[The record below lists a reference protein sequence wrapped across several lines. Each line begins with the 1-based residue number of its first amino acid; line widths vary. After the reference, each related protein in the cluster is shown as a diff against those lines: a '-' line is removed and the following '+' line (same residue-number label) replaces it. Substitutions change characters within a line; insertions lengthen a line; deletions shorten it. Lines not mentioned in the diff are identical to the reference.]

1 METVLIE
8 IGSRNVR
15 IGLLGEFTPRSKFI
29 LIPQTK
35 SSKHSYINKN
45 AGTDAFPLDYEIHDK
60 SLTVEQRE
68 SLISSL
74 LNIPL
79 HKKVSKVFSLDED
92 NLASSRDFQIQRCV
106 LELLESLLLILSQCK
121 AILIEPVYISN
132 REKNQTAEIL
142 LSKLRFKS
150 ICWIP
155 EPIMEVV
162 GSGVSDSLVVHLGW
176 LSAVVTSVM
185 DLRLISSRDLSSTH
199 ISGLVLH
206 YKIVERLLD
215 LGDTVLD
222 QLLYSPSGFEH
233 VENFVQTS
241 LFIRKDRSQT
251 SSFEEHRF
259 TDAIAIPK
267 SICYEVVE
275 SLVEDLIPGIISF
288 IAKSSIDMRSRIL
301 ENIIIVGGLA
311 NIPGLKSYVLDQI
324 KQEWK
329 AANLV
334 VSLGSWP
341 GLSIYYSSLE
351 RQELKELSKQ
361 AELTREQYKSIAS
374 AAKR

>member
-1 METVLIE
+1 METVLVE
-8 IGSRNVR
+8 IGSRYVR
-15 IGLLGEFTPRSKFI
+15 IGLSGEFAPRSKFI
-29 LIPQTK
+29 SIPQTK
-35 SSKHSYINKN
+35 AIGHSYINKK
-45 AGTDAFPLDYEIHDK
+45 ACIDAFPLDYEIHDK
-60 SLTVEQRE
+60 ALTIEQRE
-68 SLISSL
+68 SLTSSL

-79 HKKVSKVFSLDED
+79 HKKVSKIFSMDED
-92 NLASSRDFQIQRCV
+92 SLASSRDFQIQNSV
-106 LELLESLLLILSQCK
+106 SELLESLLLISSQCK
-121 AILIEPVYISN
+121 AILIEPVYTSN
-132 REKNQTAEIL
+132 REKNQIAEIL

-162 GSGVSDSLVVHLGW
+162 GAGVSDSLVVHLGW
-176 LSAVVTSVM
+176 SSAIVTSVM
-185 DLRLISSRDLSSTH
+185 DLRLISSRDFPSSH
-199 ISGLVLH
+199 MSGLVLH

-215 LGDTVLD
+215 LENAALD
-222 QLLYSPSGFEH
+222 QLLCSPSGFEL
-233 VENFVQTS
+233 VENFIQTS
-241 LFIRKDRSQT
+241 LFVRKDRSQT

-259 TDAIAIPK
+259 TDSIVIPK

-275 SLVEDLIPGIISF
+275 SLVTSLIPGIISF
-288 IAKSSIDMRSRIL
+288 IAKTSIDVRSRIL
-301 ENIIIVGGLA
+301 ENIIIAGGLA
-311 NIPGLKSYVLDQI
+311 NIPGLKSYVLTQI
-324 KQEWK
+324 RKEWK